1 MLADDPALGRADTPR
16 FGRSRSAR
24 LFPMQATVPIALFGW
39 LIVVIGLFVTLKPHR
54 AVIASVLGGYLFLPK
69 AQWTIASG
77 VPDWSYDTSI
87 SLFTLA
93 CALAFAPARV
103 MSFRPSRLDAIIG
116 VGFVCWGLSSI
127 FAGFGIKQA
136 VPDWWSYLN
145 WAVVPYVLARCFISK
160 PDELRDL
167 AMGILIALAIY
178 APLVLFE
185 TRFYPWL
192 NQWVYGWQPDRGGDI
207 ARMGG
212 IRPIVFMR
220 RGLALAIWIGAG
232 AMVVCGLWLAGR
244 PRSVRG
250 VPMIVVAGASVL
262 LGMITRSGG
271 AIGLMLGGL
280 GVMLAVRMTGMRR
293 LALAIPVGV
302 ALYLGTGMFGTYIPI
317 REYAAKIAEIAYP
330 KRAFSLEVR
339 FNHEGVLASK
349 AREALLFGHG
359 GWGGYRDID
368 SAILEEATGRSSAIT
383 DGFWII
389 VFGQRGLVGVVTVF
403 GWMLV
408 PAAIAIWLVGR
419 RGVPASIA
427 YPVIGLALWS
437 SLYAADLLLNGFVS
451 TVQGF
456 VAGSLASLVAWHRV
470 YSVQQSVVRSVRS
483 NEQRRGRGAMEPQ
496 PRTTPVSPTCR

>member
-1 MLADDPALGRADTPR
+1 
-16 FGRSRSAR
+16 
-24 LFPMQATVPIALFGW
+24 MQATVPIALFGW
-39 LIVVIGLFVTLKPHR
+39 LIVVIGFFVTLRPHR

-93 CALAFAPARV
+93 CALAFAPARI
-103 MSFRPSRLDAIIG
+103 MSFRPSKLDAIIG

-136 VPDWWSYLN
+136 VPDWWFYLN
-145 WAVVPYVLARCFISK
+145 WALVPYFLARCFITT
-160 PDELRDL
+160 PEELRDL

-244 PRSVRG
+244 PRSIRG

-280 GVMLAVRMTGMRR
+280 GVMLAVRITGVRR

-317 REYAAKIAEIAYP
+317 REYATKIAEIAYP

-389 VFGQRGLVGVVTVF
+389 VLGQRGLVGVVTVF

-408 PAAIAIWLVGR
+408 PAAMAIWLVSR

-456 VAGSLASLVAWHRV
+456 VAGSLTSFIVLYRVSASSRAAGGYESQNASRRQH
-470 YSVQQSVVRSVRS
+470 SVELTPRRSLLKTTS
-483 NEQRRGRGAMEPQ
+483 GGGRL
-496 PRTTPVSPTCR
+496 